1 LEKNFVGNKEIFL
14 SLHHNSFIIKNKN
27 TIIIKNKNTM
37 KNKHYL
43 TKALLVTVMAIFSIA
58 ATATAQC
65 VIPIAPGQSYN
76 EDFESGEMECWT
88 VETTSSATWA
98 VMNGTGSNVVAFQN
112 ASADDEARL
121 VSPTFDLSD
130 SNSASLSFTYAMLA
144 LYPPYDE
151 LTVSYRTSPTDD
163 WHELGS
169 YSLSDWTNTY
179 DEMFTLSDLS
189 ATFQVSFLGHCNG
202 GYYIFIDDIEIAS
215 AGGCARPVN
224 LQATEIT
231 AFSALLGWSTTG
243 NEESWTIE
251 LNGENLIVNTQP
263 YLLENLASGRD
274 YTFRVKANCGG
285 GMESEWSQPTS
296 FKTLCDVI
304 VVTDEEPYFDDF
316 EASEEFVCWQSEILS
331 GEDNWVIDP
340 GYLILNNTAFFI
352 WLGGEAMLVSAPL
365 NIKTVSNPIL
375 TFKHR
380 QRSLGPF
387 VDELSVWY
395 ATSMDDYWHLLG
407 EYTYACEDWE
417 TITLALPEASATYY
431 IAFMGKSNEADG
443 VYVDDVWV
451 GNNPGVGVEE
461 MPTLAATVSPNPT
474 SGMVSIE
481 ANAAEGEVVV
491 YDLFGRKVATT
502 LLREGRAEI
511 DLSDCAKGVYV
522 AWVYDTIGTIVVK
535 LIKE

>member
-1 LEKNFVGNKEIFL
+1 
-14 SLHHNSFIIKNKN
+14 
-27 TIIIKNKNTM
+27 M
-37 KNKHYL
+37 KNKHNF
-43 TKALLVTVMAIFSIA
+43 TKTLLATVMAVFSFA

-88 VETTSSATWA
+88 VETTGAATWA
-98 VMNGTGSNVVAFQN
+98 VMNGAGSNVVAFQN

-130 SNSASLSFTYAMLA
+130 SNSATLSFTYAMMA

-179 DEMFTLSDLS
+179 DEMFTLSELS

-263 YLLENLASGRD
+263 YLLDNLSSGRD

-285 GMESEWSQPTS
+285 GMESEWSQPNS
-296 FKTLCDVI
+296 FRTLCDVI

-316 EASEEFVCWQSEILS
+316 EASEEFVCWQDEIVS
-331 GEDNWVIDP
+331 GTLGWAIDIGYVIP
-340 GYLILNNTAFFI
+340 NNSAFFI
-352 WLGGEAMLVSAPL
+352 WMGEEAMLVSAPFD
-365 NIKTVSNPIL
+365 ISAVTNPVL
-375 TFKHR
+375 TFKHKQPKME
-380 QRSLGPF
+380 QR
-387 VDELSVWY
+387 VDELSVYY
-395 ATSMDDYWHLLG
+395 ATATNGYWTLLDN
-407 EYTYACEDWE
+407 YTYVCPDWE
-417 TITLALPEASATYY
+417 TISLSLPEASDAYY
-431 IAFMGKSNEADG
+431 IAFYAKSNDGDG

-451 GNNPGVGVEE
+451 GNDPDVGIVERPAIVAYV
-461 MPTLAATVSPNPT
+461 MPNPVADKAT
-474 SGMVSIE
+474 LS
-481 ANAAEGEVVV
+481 ANITEGEVVV
-491 YDLFGRKVATT
+491 FDLFGRQVAVAQ
-502 LLREGRAEI
+502 LHEGHTEL
-511 DLSDCAKGVYV
+511 DMSGMAKGVYT
-522 AWVYDTIGTIVVK
+522 AKISGTDGTTAIKLVK
-535 LIKE
+535 E

>member
-1 LEKNFVGNKEIFL
+1 
-14 SLHHNSFIIKNKN
+14 
-27 TIIIKNKNTM
+27 M
-37 KNKHYL
+37 KNKHNF
-43 TKALLVTVMAIFSIA
+43 TKALLATVMAVFSFV

-88 VETTSSATWA
+88 VETTGAATWA
-98 VMNGTGSNVVAFQN
+98 VMNGAGSNVVAFQN

-121 VSPTFDLSD
+121 VSPTFDLSG
-130 SNSASLSFTYAMLA
+130 SNSATLSFTYAMLA

-296 FKTLCDVI
+296 FRTLCDVI

-522 AWVYDTIGTIVVK
+522 ARVYDTIGTTVVK

>member
-1 LEKNFVGNKEIFL
+1 
-14 SLHHNSFIIKNKN
+14 
-27 TIIIKNKNTM
+27 M
-37 KNKHYL
+37 KNKHNF
-43 TKALLVTVMAIFSIA
+43 TKALLATVMAVFSFV

-88 VETTSSATWA
+88 VETTGAATWA
-98 VMNGTGSNVVAFQN
+98 VMNGAGSNVVAFQN

-121 VSPTFDLSD
+121 VSPTFDLSG
-130 SNSASLSFTYAMLA
+130 SNSATLSFTYAMLA

-296 FKTLCDVI
+296 FRTLCDVI

-491 YDLFGRKVATT
+491 YDLFGRKVASVT
-502 LLREGRAEI
+502 LCEGRANI
-511 DLSDCAKGVYV
+511 DLSNCAKGVYM
-522 AWVYDTIGTIVVK
+522 AWVYDTIGTTVVK

>member
-1 LEKNFVGNKEIFL
+1 
-14 SLHHNSFIIKNKN
+14 
-27 TIIIKNKNTM
+27 M
-37 KNKHYL
+37 KNKHNF
-43 TKALLVTVMAIFSIA
+43 TKTLLATVMPIFSIA

-65 VIPIAPGQSYN
+65 VIPIAPGQSFN

-88 VETTSSATWA
+88 VETTGAATWA
-98 VMNGTGSNVVAFQN
+98 VMNGAGSNVVAFQN

-121 VSPTFDLSD
+121 VSPTFDLSG
-130 SNSASLSFTYAMLA
+130 SNSATLSFTYAMLA

-352 WLGGEAMLVSAPL
+352 WLGGEAMLVSALL

-491 YDLFGRKVATT
+491 YDLFGRKVASVT
-502 LLREGRAEI
+502 LCEGRANI
-511 DLSDCAKGVYV
+511 DLTNYAKGVYMAKISSEV
-522 AWVYDTIGTIVVK
+522 GLATVK
-535 LIKE
+535 LVKE

>member
-1 LEKNFVGNKEIFL
+1 
-14 SLHHNSFIIKNKN
+14 
-27 TIIIKNKNTM
+27 M
-37 KNKHYL
+37 KNKFNF
-43 TKALLVTVMAIFSIA
+43 TKILFATAMAIFFCA

-65 VIPIAPGQSYN
+65 VIPIGPGQSYIEN
-76 EDFESGEMECWT
+76 FESGQMECWT
-88 VETTSSATWA
+88 VETTSAATWA
-98 VMNGTGSNVVAFQN
+98 VMQGTGSTVVAFQN

-121 VSPTFDLSD
+121 VSPTFDLSG
-130 SNSASLSFTYAMLA
+130 SNSATLSFTFAMLA

-151 LTVSYRTSPTDD
+151 LTVSYRTSPSDG

-169 YSLSDWTNTY
+169 YSLNDWTNTY
-179 DEMFTLSDLS
+179 DEMFMLSDLS
-189 ATFQVSFLGHCNG
+189 ATFQVSFLGHSNG

-231 AFSALLGWSTTG
+231 AFSALLGWSTTD

-251 LNGENLIVNTQP
+251 LNGESFNVNAQP

-274 YTFRVKANCGG
+274 YTFRVKANCGE
-285 GMESEWSQPTS
+285 GMESEWSLPKT

-304 VVTDEEPYFDDF
+304 TVTDEVPYFDDF

-352 WLGGEAMLVSAPL
+352 WLGQEAMLISAPL
-365 NIKTVSNPIL
+365 DITAVTNPIL

-395 ATSMDDYWHLLG
+395 ATSMDDYWHPLG

-431 IAFMGKSNEADG
+431 IAFMGKSNDADG

-451 GNNPGVGVEE
+451 GNDPSVGVNEQVDIV
-461 MPTLAATVSPNPT
+461 ATVSPNPT
-474 SGMVSIE
+474 IGKVIIE
-481 ANAAEGEVVV
+481 ANTDVGEIAVF
-491 YDLFGRKVATT
+491 DLIGRKVTSAP
-502 LLREGRAEI
+502 LYKGSAEI
-511 DLSDCAKGVYV
+511 DLSIYAKGVYM
-522 AWVYDTIGTIVVK
+522 ARISSEAGTSTIKLVK
-535 LIKE
+535 E

>member
-1 LEKNFVGNKEIFL
+1 
-14 SLHHNSFIIKNKN
+14 
-27 TIIIKNKNTM
+27 M
-37 KNKHYL
+37 KNKHNFK
-43 TKALLVTVMAIFSIA
+43 KALLATVMAIFSIA

-88 VETTSSATWA
+88 VETTGAATWA
-98 VMNGTGSNVVAFQN
+98 VMNGAGSNVVAFQN

-130 SNSASLSFTYAMLA
+130 SNSATLSFTYAMLA

-365 NIKTVSNPIL
+365 DITAVSNPIL

-380 QRSLGPF
+380 QRQLDYR

-395 ATSMDDYWHLLG
+395 ATSMDDFWHPLG

-431 IAFMGKSNEADG
+431 IAFKGKSNDADG

-451 GNNPGVGVEE
+451 GNAPGVGVEE
-461 MPTLAATVSPNPT
+461 MPTLAATVNPNPT

-491 YDLFGRKVATT
+491 YDLFGRKVASVT
-502 LLREGRAEI
+502 LCEGRANI
-511 DLSDCAKGVYV
+511 NLSNCAKGVYM
-522 AWVYDTIGTIVVK
+522 AKISSEAGIATVK
-535 LIKE
+535 LVKE

>member
-1 LEKNFVGNKEIFL
+1 
-14 SLHHNSFIIKNKN
+14 
-27 TIIIKNKNTM
+27 M
-37 KNKHYL
+37 KNKHNF
-43 TKALLVTVMAIFSIA
+43 TKTLLATVMAVFSFA
-58 ATATAQC
+58 DTATAQC

-88 VETTSSATWA
+88 VETTGAATWA
-98 VMNGTGSNVVAFQN
+98 VMNGAGSNVVAFQN

-130 SNSASLSFTYAMLA
+130 SNSATLSFTYAMLA

-179 DEMFTLSDLS
+179 DEMFTLSELS

-380 QRSLGPF
+380 QRQLDYR

-395 ATSMDDYWHLLG
+395 ATSMDDFWHPLG

-417 TITLALPEASATYY
+417 TITLALPEASTTYY
-431 IAFMGKSNEADG
+431 IAFKGKSNDADG

-451 GNNPGVGVEE
+451 GNDDGVGIGETSSVD
-461 MPTLAATVSPNPT
+461 AVVSPNPT
-474 SGMVSIE
+474 NGKVMLE
-481 ANAAEGEVVV
+481 ANVTEGEVAVF
-491 YDLFGRKVATT
+491 DIMGKQVAFTM
-502 LLREGRAEI
+502 LNNGRAEL
-511 DLSDCAKGVYV
+511 DLSAYAKGVYV
-522 AWVYDTIGTIVVK
+522 ARITSEAGSSIIKLVK
-535 LIKE
+535 E

>member
-1 LEKNFVGNKEIFL
+1 
-14 SLHHNSFIIKNKN
+14 
-27 TIIIKNKNTM
+27 M
-37 KNKHYL
+37 KNKHNFI
-43 TKALLVTVMAIFSIA
+43 KALLATVMAIFSIA

-88 VETTSSATWA
+88 VETTSAATWA
-98 VMNGTGSNVVAFQN
+98 VMNGAGSNVVAFQN

-130 SNSASLSFTYAMLA
+130 SNSATLSFTYAMLA

-380 QRSLGPF
+380 QRQLDYR

-395 ATSMDDYWHLLG
+395 ATSMDDFWHPLG

-431 IAFMGKSNEADG
+431 IAFKGKANNADG
-443 VYVDDVWV
+443 VYFDDVWV
-451 GNNPGVGVEE
+451 GNYNDDGVAEQSALVV
-461 MPTLAATVSPNPT
+461 TASPNPT
-474 SGMVSIE
+474 SGRVVVE
-481 ANAAEGEVVV
+481 ANANDGQVVV
-491 YDLFGRKVATT
+491 FDMLGKQMLTAPVA
-502 LLREGRAEI
+502 EGRAEI
-511 DLSDCAKGVYV
+511 DLSTFAKGVYV
-522 AWVYDTIGTIVVK
+522 ARISSETGTRTIKLVK
-535 LIKE
+535 E

>member
-1 LEKNFVGNKEIFL
+1 
-14 SLHHNSFIIKNKN
+14 
-27 TIIIKNKNTM
+27 M
-37 KNKHYL
+37 KNKHNF
-43 TKALLVTVMAIFSIA
+43 TKTLLATVMAIFSIA

-88 VETTSSATWA
+88 VETTGAATWA
-98 VMNGTGSNVVAFQN
+98 VMNGAGSNVVAFQN

-130 SNSASLSFTYAMLA
+130 SNSATLSFTYAMMA

-365 NIKTVSNPIL
+365 DITAVSNPIL

-380 QRSLGPF
+380 QRQLDYR
-387 VDELSVWY
+387 VDELSVW
-395 ATSMDDYWHLLG
+395 
-407 EYTYACEDWE
+407 
-417 TITLALPEASATYY
+417 
-431 IAFMGKSNEADG
+431 
-443 VYVDDVWV
+443 
-451 GNNPGVGVEE
+451 
-461 MPTLAATVSPNPT
+461 
-474 SGMVSIE
+474 
-481 ANAAEGEVVV
+481 
-491 YDLFGRKVATT
+491 
-502 LLREGRAEI
+502 
-511 DLSDCAKGVYV
+511 
-522 AWVYDTIGTIVVK
+522 
-535 LIKE
+535 